1 MRRRKTPWRWRA
13 VALFA
18 AVALAPACGAPTA
31 SAPPGDAADA
41 APRIIAA
48 ARASK
53 HAWDRLA
60 ELCDLFGPRPAGSP
74 AYARAADWALA
85 EMKKDGLANVH
96 REDVTIHNWERG
108 AESLVLLE
116 PNGPRPLPMLGLG
129 RSVGTPPEGV
139 TAPVVV
145 VHDFADL
152 DRAGDKVKGKIV
164 AYNFAMR
171 ERPGR
176 SPDYGEAVAYRW
188 SGASRAAR
196 HGAVAVLVRSITTA
210 RWRVPHTGAMGYDAD
225 APKIPAAAIT
235 VEDAEMLQRLAD
247 RGAPVVVRLT
257 MGARSGPDVVDANV
271 VGESPGR
278 ERADEMVVV
287 GGHLDSWDQSCG
299 AHDNASGAVM
309 AMEAVRLLVELK
321 LQPRRTVRVVLF
333 ANEERGLEGGR
344 GYREAHLGSIRQC
357 VAALEADSGA
367 FAPRGFSFQGAPA
380 AAERIEALL
389 PLFHPMG
396 ELKLN
401 RGGSG
406 ADISPLV
413 ADGVPGLGLM
423 TKGEH
428 YFDYHHSAADTP
440 DKVEPAALNDDVA
453 AFALMTWLLAETP
466 GTLPRQAP
474 APQKP
479 D

>member
-1 MRRRKTPWRWRA
+1 MRRRRMPSRWGA
-13 VALFA
+13 ITVVVAA
-18 AVALAPACGAPTA
+18 GLAPACT
-31 SAPPGDAADA
+31 APPHAAPPAGATDAAS
-41 APRIIAA
+41 RIITA
-48 ARASK
+48 ARASN

-60 ELCDLFGPRPAGSP
+60 ELCDLFGPRPAGGP
-74 AYARAADWALA
+74 AYARAVDWALA
-85 EMKKDGLANVH
+85 EMKKDGLAAVH
-96 REDVTIHNWERG
+96 REDVTVRSWERG
-108 AESLVLLE
+108 AESLVLLA
-116 PNGPRPLPMLGLG
+116 PNGPRALPMLGLG

-139 TAPVVV
+139 TAPIVVV
-145 VHDFADL
+145 RDFADL
-152 DRAGDKVKGKIV
+152 DRMGDKVKGKIV
-164 AYNFAMR
+164 VYNFPMR

-196 HGAVAVLVRSITTA
+196 HGAVATLVRSITTA
-210 RWRVPHTGAMGYDAD
+210 RWRLPHAGTMGYDAD

-235 VEDAEMLQRLAD
+235 IEDAEMLQRLAD
-247 RGAPVVVRLT
+247 RGVPIVARLT

-271 VGESPGR
+271 VGEIPGR
-278 ERADEMVVV
+278 ARADEIVVV

-309 AMEAVRLLVELK
+309 AMEAARLLVELK
-321 LQPRRTVRVVLF
+321 LQPLRTVRVVLF

-380 AAERIEALL
+380 AAARIEALL
-389 PLFHPMG
+389 PLFRPLG

-440 DKVEPAALNDDVA
+440 DKVEPPALNDDVA
-453 AFALMTWLLAETP
+453 ALALMTWLLAETP
-466 GTLPRQAP
+466 GTLPREAP
-474 APQKP
+474 VPQKTE
-479 D
+479 